1 MTMDIPQDVFGEE
14 LPKTTMQQTI
24 SVDVRNREKQL
35 HEAHEG
41 KFTWCSD
48 EPPHL
53 GGDDNHPQPLTY
65 IAAGIGQ

>member
-1 MTMDIPQDVFGEE
+1 
-14 LPKTTMQQTI
+14 MQQTI

-41 KFTWCSD
+41 KFTWYSD
-48 EPPHL
+48 EPPYL